1 MKILLLYGNDY
12 LNFGLDSLSKSL
24 SLLDDSIS
32 VDFITNPWEALEK
45 IKEYDCLVMGLIW
58 SHEESGKVIVP
69 ISTRFPLIG
78 AASKYNSLIHNGI
91 LLYYIFQEKYPIRT
105 IIYDTILPSE
115 MFANEHKIRFLRM
128 PELVKDL
135 LFEIKR
141 FEKKEAV

>member
-1 MKILLLYGNDY
+1 
-12 LNFGLDSLSKSL
+12 
-24 SLLDDSIS
+24 
-32 VDFITNPWEALEK
+32 
-45 IKEYDCLVMGLIW
+45 MGLIW